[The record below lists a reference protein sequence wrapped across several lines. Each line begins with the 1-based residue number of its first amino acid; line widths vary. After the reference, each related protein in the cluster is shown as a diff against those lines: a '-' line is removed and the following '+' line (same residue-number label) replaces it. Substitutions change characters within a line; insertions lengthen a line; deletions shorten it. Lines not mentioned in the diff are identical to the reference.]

1 MAGGEVDG
9 GDAQD
14 AFEGIGEAANPGKGL
29 LLQEIGYS
37 GLGRGSA
44 CQEVGNQSRI
54 GVKFYSIIAGT
65 DATSQISYGKPS
77 CLALCRRRS
86 SQAGSRAG
94 NGSDRRIASGE
105 VSEAAFVVRQGA
117 STVVSLKPERV
128 FILASISKPMTVT
141 GVMTLVE
148 RGKLRLED
156 PVRKFIPEF
165 KGGDRD
171 LVTVR
176 HLLTHT
182 SGLPDMLPEN
192 VELRKR
198 HAPIADFVAATCKT
212 PLLFKPGTQVKYQS
226 MGILLASAIAE
237 RISGLRFPDFQHQ
250 FVFAPAGMN
259 ATSLGLGGRQDRGH
273 GAAATPRQRRL
284 ERQQRVLARTSARPG
299 AAYIRPRLMWR
310 DSWICS
316 CIGTDAC

>member
-1 MAGGEVDG
+1 M
-9 GDAQD
+9 
-14 AFEGIGEAANPGKGL
+14 
-29 LLQEIGYS
+29 
-37 GLGRGSA
+37 
-44 CQEVGNQSRI
+44 
-54 GVKFYSIIAGT
+54 
-65 DATSQISYGKPS
+65 
-77 CLALCRRRS
+77 
-86 SQAGSRAG
+86 
-94 NGSDRRIASGE
+94 ASGE
-105 VSEAAFVVRQGA
+105 VSEAAFVVRSGA

-148 RGKLRLED
+148 RGKLHLED
-156 PVRKFIPEF
+156 PVRKYIPEF

-237 RISGLRFPDFQHQ
+237 RISGLRFPRLS
-250 FVFAPAGMN
+250 APIRVRAGGDERDL
-259 ATSLGLGGRQDRGH
+259 ARIGRAQDRGH
-273 GAAATPRQRRL
+273 GAAATSRQRRL
-284 ERQQRVLARTSARPG
+284 ERQQRVLAQLRRALGRRTFDRG
-299 AAYIRPRLMWR
+299 
-310 DSWICS
+310 
-316 CIGTDAC
+316 